1 MTEIHSSHVALL
13 HEPNIGHLATLRP
26 DGRIQLN
33 DMWFLFDGRDIRF
46 THTNK
51 RVKFRNLQLNP
62 AMTLSVTDPVDRYR
76 YVELRGKLREV
87 IEDPTGSFYQVLD
100 RRYGAADSSPAP
112 ADAADRVILVMAIE
126 VVRVR

>member
-1 MTEIHSSHVALL
+1 MTEIPASHRAIL
-13 HEPNIGHLATLRP
+13 EQATIAHLATLRP

-33 DMWFLFDGRDIRF
+33 DMWFLFDGENIRF

-62 AMTLSVTDPVDRYR
+62 AMTLSVTDVHDRYR
-76 YVELRGKLREV
+76 FVELRGRLSEV
-87 IEDPTGSFYQVLD
+87 IDDPTGSFYQVLD
-100 RRYGAADSSPAP
+100 RRYGAGHDSPAP
-112 ADAADRVILVMAIE
+112 ADAADRVILVMAID

>member
-1 MTEIHSSHVALL
+1 
-13 HEPNIGHLATLRP
+13 
-26 DGRIQLN
+26 
-33 DMWFLFDGRDIRF
+33 MWFLFDGEDIRF

-62 AMTLSVTDPVDRYR
+62 VMTLSVTDPDDRYR
-76 YVELRGKLREV
+76 FIELRGRLREV

-100 RRYGAADSSPAP
+100 RRYGARDDSPAP

-126 VVRVR
+126 VVSVR